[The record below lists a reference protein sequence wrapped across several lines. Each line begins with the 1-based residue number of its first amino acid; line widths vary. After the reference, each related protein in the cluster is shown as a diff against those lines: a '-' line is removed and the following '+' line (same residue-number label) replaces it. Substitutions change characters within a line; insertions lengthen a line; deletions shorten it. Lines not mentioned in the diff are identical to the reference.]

1 MIIRSTTNFSIA
13 CLRIMTIVVMLCSS
27 VSLAVGQE
35 CKKNF
40 EKAQTE
46 RDRGNYDKAVKYAE
60 KARHCGNVEYQR
72 RSSAMIADIKRMS
85 NEKDRVK
92 AQHSRTVSPD
102 NDAAA
107 YVIVPSIIFL
117 PHGTEEKVMKIES
130 SADWKAAC
138 DPAIVRVRKVDKKTL
153 SISFVEENLSTAPR
167 RAEVEI
173 ECGKVVRTITIEQ
186 DGAPEILEYKS
197 QYMKVPYEGGR
208 FIVGMNTN
216 TRWTATNADWYKAMP
231 LDDDSTRMVIVV
243 DKNVRNEARNG
254 SIFVRSLSG
263 EAYAEMEI
271 HQFANESRIFTP
283 VDSIISIRAA
293 GDTLYVPIISDNPSW
308 TESDRPSWTMA
319 QKVNADT
326 LKIIIAPNEGISSRR
341 GFVNIKSGD
350 RVAGVCIE
358 QAAAV
363 SPWQMQARV
372 LEGRNVSF
380 CFTAGYAH
388 PILGSSSSGS
398 YTGSMLNYGL
408 GTEEENL
415 NISKTMGYTVGAFAD
430 LRIHRNWYVKSGVE
444 YSFLRYSH
452 SFTGDVQRYFNQVAN
467 TVYEGIFHNTFEER
481 YSYHQLNVPL
491 LASYRVVF
499 DRRQCLHIDLGPVL
513 QFGLSARMAF
523 DGNSNSDDVY
533 PHTLV
538 FNQLGPVSGGRVS
551 EYTRFSGSMSL
562 YDTNVGATTTSSTGG
577 MSRDYLNGYTVVAPP
592 MHRVN
597 AGLRVGVHHE
607 FSGLQIG
614 VCYTQMLTN
623 MANSNFWQS
632 ERLPVFGQ
640 PAETLMAG
648 YRQRMG
654 VLEVKI
660 GYVFR

>member
-1 MIIRSTTNFSIA
+1 MIIRNKTNLLIA
-13 CLRIMTIVVMLCSS
+13 CLRIVIFIVMMFGS
-27 VSLAVGQE
+27 VSLVEAQE
-35 CKKNF
+35 CKKYF
-40 EKAQTE
+40 DKAQTE
-46 RDRGNYDKAVKYAE
+46 RDKGNYDKAINYAK
-60 KARHCGNVEYQR
+60 KALNCGNEKYQR
-72 RSSAMIADIKRMS
+72 MSSAMIGDLKCMIS
-85 NEKDRVK
+85 EKESAK
-92 AQHSRTVSPD
+92 AQHSHMASESSESSS
-102 NDAAA
+102 
-107 YVIVPSIIFL
+107 YIIVPSIIFL
-117 PHGTEEKVMKIES
+117 PHGTEEKVMRIES
-130 SADWKAAC
+130 STDWKAEC

-153 SISFVEENLSTAPR
+153 SISFVEENVSTTPR

-173 ECGKVVRTITIEQ
+173 ECGKLVRTITIEQ
-186 DGAPEILEYKS
+186 DGAPEVLEYKS
-197 QYMKVPYEGGR
+197 QYMNVPYEGGR

-231 LDDDSTRMVIVV
+231 LDGDSTRMVIVV
-243 DKNVRNEARNG
+243 DKNVRNEDRNG

-263 EAYAEMEI
+263 EAYAEMEL

-283 VDSIISIRAA
+283 VDSIIRVKAE

-308 TESDRPSWTMA
+308 TESDRPSWTFA

-326 LKIIIAPNEGISSRR
+326 LKIIVAPNEGFSVRP

-350 RVAGVCIE
+350 RVTGICIE
-358 QAAAV
+358 QAALT
-363 SPWQMQARV
+363 SSWQTQSKV

-380 CFTAGYAH
+380 GFMAGYAQ
-388 PILGSSSSGS
+388 PVLSCLSSGT

-408 GTEEENL
+408 GTKEENL
-415 NISKTMGYTVGAFAD
+415 NLSKVMGYTIGVFAD

-444 YSFLRYSH
+444 YSFMRYSH
-452 SFTGDVQRYFNQVAN
+452 NFTGDVQRYFNQVVN
-467 TVYEGIFHNTFEER
+467 TVYEGVFHNTFEER
-481 YSYHQLNVPL
+481 YSYHIVNIPL
-491 LASYRVVF
+491 LASYRLVF

-523 DGNSNSDDVY
+523 DGNSSSDDVY

-538 FNQLGPVSGGRVS
+538 FNQMGPVSGGRVS
-551 EYTRFSGSMSL
+551 EYTRFSGDMSL
-562 YDTNVGATTTSSTGG
+562 YSTKVGATTTSSTGG
-577 MSRDYLNGYTVVAPP
+577 MSKDYLNGYTVIASP
-592 MHRVN
+592 MHRIN

-607 FSGLQIG
+607 FAGLQIG

-623 MANSNFWQS
+623 MANNRFWQS

-648 YRQRMG
+648 YRQHMG
-654 VLEVKI
+654 ILEVKL